1 MQNIR
6 SDFMSYSLK
15 NKNILITGGAS
26 GLGLGAAIRFSKLG
40 AKVTIADINEQGAQ
54 KALEQLQALGASTLR
69 FEQVDLSDAKSIQLM
84 AQRLLAHGDPL
95 DVLVN
100 NAGIYPPSLKT
111 LTKEGHELTFAI
123 AHLGH
128 FRLTHALWPLLK
140 AASAARVV
148 SVTSLVQR
156 TAKMN
161 PDDLNFSMG
170 YMPIKAYQQAKLSN
184 LLFALELQRKL
195 EAAGSTISSYAAH
208 PGVCRTQLG
217 NNRRISDR
225 DNWWQ
230 RFSSKSLSWGQKTF
244 GQTPENGASAIIVAA
259 TSSDIPRGAFIGPK
273 RLFESFGIPGVIKP
287 GPAALNPR
295 LGADLWTR
303 TEALTGI
310 QWTC

>member
-1 MQNIR
+1 MPHDLN
-6 SDFMSYSLK
+6 
-15 NKNILITGGAS
+15 NKHVLITGGAS
-26 GLGLGAAIRFSKLG
+26 GLGLGAAMRFVKLG
-40 AKVTIADINEQGAQ
+40 AKVTIADINEQGAR
-54 KALEQLQALGASTLR
+54 KALEQLQTLGISASR

-84 AQRLLAHGDPL
+84 AERVLAYGEPL
-95 DVLVN
+95 DLLVN

-111 LTKEGHELTFAI
+111 LTKEGQELTFAI

-140 AASAARVV
+140 AASAARVI

-156 TAKMN
+156 SAKMN
-161 PDDLNFSMG
+161 ADDLNFSMG

-217 NNRRISDR
+217 HNRKISDR

-230 RFSSKSLSWGQKTF
+230 RFSTKSLGWGQRNF

-259 TSSDIPRGAFIGPK
+259 TSTEIPRGAFIGPK
-273 RLFESFGIPGVIKP
+273 LLFESFGMPGVVTP
-287 GPAALNPR
+287 GPSASNLQ
-295 LGADLWTR
+295 LGADLWAR

>member
-1 MQNIR
+1 MPH
-6 SDFMSYSLK
+6 SLK
-15 NKNILITGGAS
+15 NKHVLITGGAS
-26 GLGLGAAIRFSKLG
+26 GLGLGAAMRFVKLG
-40 AKVTIADINEQGAQ
+40 AKITIADINEQAAQ
-54 KALEQLQALGASTLR
+54 KALEQLQALGSSTLR
-69 FEQVDLSDAKSIQLM
+69 FEQVDLSDAKSIQSV
-84 AQRLLAHGDPL
+84 AQRLLACGEPL

-111 LTKEGHELTFAI
+111 LTEEGHELTFAI

-195 EAAGSTISSYAAH
+195 EAVGSSISSYAAH

-217 NNRRISDR
+217 RNRKISDR

-230 RFSSKSLSWGQKTF
+230 RFSSKSLGWGQENF
-244 GQTPENGASAIIVAA
+244 GQTPENGASAIVVAA
-259 TSSDIPRGAFIGPK
+259 TSADIPRGAFIGPK
-273 RLFESFGIPGVIKP
+273 LLFESFGIPGVVKP
-287 GPAALNPR
+287 GPAALNSQ
-295 LGADLWTR
+295 LGADLWAR

-310 QWTC
+310 QWTY